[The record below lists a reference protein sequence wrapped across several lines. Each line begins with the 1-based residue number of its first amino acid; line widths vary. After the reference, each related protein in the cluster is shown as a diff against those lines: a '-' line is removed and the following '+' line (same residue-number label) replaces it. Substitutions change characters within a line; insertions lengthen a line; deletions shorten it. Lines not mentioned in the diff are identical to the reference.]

1 LAHPPYSTAG
11 FDDEPNLNH
20 PPATIFYWSC
30 SMWLLPHPVT
40 QDRLKKF
47 SRTQKQVSQP
57 HEMRTSRDA
66 WAVEG
71 MPERVWMCKMDVHHW
86 CQN

>member
-1 LAHPPYSTAG
+1 
-11 FDDEPNLNH
+11 
-20 PPATIFYWSC
+20 
-30 SMWLLPHPVT
+30 VT

-47 SRTQKQVSQP
+47 NRTQKQILQP

-66 WAVEG
+66 SAVAG
-71 MPERVWMCKMDVHHW
+71 MPEWVWMCKMSIHHR